1 MFHVN
6 PAMPTLRL
14 TTTVLLARQVDH
26 LTLISL
32 AGVRALDLRVES
44 APERG
49 GHALVAEFAVESE
62 TSGHRRVLATYPTE
76 AEALRQLDRLT
87 RSPRRWTA
95 WLARGAAGLAILFA
109 IWFLF
114 FLPVEI
120 GRLAGPARGDIGE
133 IDRRALPEERTVL
146 ARPGHDAWPPPARID
161 DPAERSVLPAG
172 GDVAGRVGR

>member
-6 PAMPTLRL
+6 PAAPTLRL
-14 TTTVLLARQVDH
+14 TATVLLARQVDH

-32 AGVRALDLRVES
+32 AGIRALDLRVES

-62 TSGHRRVLATYPTE
+62 TAGHRRVLVTYPTE

-114 FLPVEI
+114 FLPVE
-120 GRLAGPARGDIGE
+120 GDRLALPTSNGAGWDEPVVPVARAPLPRP
-133 IDRRALPEERTVL
+133 DRAE
-146 ARPGHDAWPPPARID
+146 WPPPALFD
-161 DPAERSVLPAG
+161 DPAGPPVLPAA
-172 GDVAGRVGR
+172 GDALDRLSR

>member
-6 PAMPTLRL
+6 PATPTLRL
-14 TTTVLLARQVDH
+14 TATVLLARQVDR

-32 AGVRALDLRVES
+32 AGVRALDLWVES

-114 FLPVEI
+114 FLPVE
-120 GRLAGPARGDIGE
+120 GDRLALPTSNGAGWDEPVAPVARAPLPHPN
-133 IDRRALPEERTVL
+133 RAE
-146 ARPGHDAWPPPARID
+146 WPPPARVD
-161 DPAERSVLPAG
+161 DPAANSVSPARG
-172 GDVAGRVGR
+172 EAAGRLDR

>member
-6 PAMPTLRL
+6 PATPTLRL
-14 TTTVLLARQVDH
+14 TATVLLARQVDH

-44 APERG
+44 VPERG

-87 RSPRRWTA
+87 RSPGRWTA

-114 FLPVEI
+114 FLPVE
-120 GRLAGPARGDIGE
+120 GDRLALPTSNGAGRDEPLVSVTRAPLPRPDRGEWPPPALVDDPAANSVGPARGE
-133 IDRRALPEERTVL
+133 A
-146 ARPGHDAWPPPARID
+146 
-161 DPAERSVLPAG
+161 
-172 GDVAGRVGR
+172 AGRLDR